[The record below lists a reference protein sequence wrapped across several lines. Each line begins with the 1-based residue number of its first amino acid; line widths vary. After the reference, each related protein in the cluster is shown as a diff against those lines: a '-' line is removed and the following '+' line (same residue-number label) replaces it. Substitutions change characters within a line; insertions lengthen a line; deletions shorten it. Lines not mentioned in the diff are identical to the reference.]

1 MQTHG
6 QGVPYQR
13 DCVPSPAP
21 TEPLLVRAAQGLE
34 QRKAAEKSARLLVMR
49 ADDEIGTK
57 VRIVRMLWR
66 SGDRVQMAMAK
77 LLVWYFKTST
87 GQFTKPT
94 ELKPKRVVECR
105 IMATGGQRKKALVP
119 RKEIALNVFL
129 LLEPGP
135 GSLLERKLG
144 KAIKD
149 TALFFDITDK
159 QVRDCFNECREDL
172 LQFGDLITW
181 S

>member
-1 MQTHG
+1 ML
-6 QGVPYQR
+6 PR
-13 DCVPSPAP
+13 SDAP
-21 TEPLLVRAAQGLE
+21 EQRAA
-34 QRKAAEKSARLLVMR
+34 ARLLIR
-49 ADDEIGTK
+49 F
-57 VRIVRMLWR
+57 
-66 SGDRVQMAMAK
+66 
-77 LLVWYFKTST
+77 FKT

-94 ELKPKRVVECR
+94 VLKPEHMVECR
-105 IMATGGQRKKALVP
+105 IMAAGGRRRKTLVP

-135 GSLLERKLG
+135 GSLRERKLG

-149 TALFFDITDK
+149 TALFFDITEK